1 MADKSAHKARTR
13 ARILDEAASAI
24 RVSGTQG
31 LSVAEL
37 MKRAG
42 LTHGGFYAHFA
53 SRDDLVT
60 HAVDRMFQDSA
71 AMLQRHL
78 GEKPDGAGLA
88 RLIDNYLSEKAYRMA
103 EKGCPLP
110 GLTGEAGRMPAAA
123 RSRFEAGIVAFRD
136 AIREALDAMGQAD
149 AENLAGSLLAEMVG
163 AMTLARSMSDQATA
177 LSFLAASRSR
187 LKQRAGVA

>member
-71 AMLQRHL
+71 AMLVRHL
-78 GEKPDGAGLA
+78 GEKPDGAGLS
-88 RLIDNYLSEKAYRMA
+88 RLIDHYLSEKAYRMA

-110 GLTGEAGRMPAAA
+110 GLAGEASRMPPGA
-123 RSRFEAGIVAFRD
+123 RDRFQGGIVAFR
-136 AIREALDAMGQAD
+136 AKIREVLDAMGQVD

-163 AMTLARSMSDQATA
+163 AMTLARSMSDQTTA
-177 LSFLAASRSR
+177 LNFLTASRDR
-187 LKQRAGVA
+187 IKERAGIP